1 MTDWNRPKPDPKM
14 DDLLCGDLIAHPPH
28 RWDFTL
34 TGFESGDQVVAW
46 AWCPGR
52 KAHART
58 MIGTLKGDQT

>member
-28 RWDFTL
+28 THWV
-34 TGFESGDQVVAW
+34 ESGRVSYLAVETEV
-46 AWCPGR
+46 WCPGR